1 MVHQNYEVSLFE
13 LIAEGLGVQT
23 ISTLSLNDDRETR
36 GRTARSRLLVAD
48 AGVRIRTFDEAGGT
62 GVLGEVLRTSTR
74 TRSQIQIGQRLQMA

>member
-13 LIAEGLGVQT
+13 LIVEGLGGQT
-23 ISTLSLNDDRETR
+23 ISTLSLNVDRETR

-62 GVLGEVLRTSTR
+62 GVLGVVLVRV
-74 TRSQIQIGQRLQMA
+74 LVLVVKFK